1 MDRQDPT
8 APWPKFLSKGLQQPG
23 GWKEQLSSYP
33 QPCPL
38 NICQCLLKTLYN
50 KHPKAL
56 TFFCP
61 LSKETNLDIPKTRN
75 ITWSSRATPTPGYRR
90 RRNRL
95 FSFSFP
101 SDTPRSCLDC
111 IVGLKHTNGKNS
123 VTTKINPTRREDGQ
137 GF

>member
-61 LSKETNLDIPKTRN
+61 LSKKLTLTSRRPETSRGVREQLRLRAIEEGGTD
-75 ITWSSRATPTPGYRR
+75 SSRF
-90 RRNRL
+90 L
-95 FSFSFP
+95 F
-101 SDTPRSCLDC
+101 L
-111 IVGLKHTNGKNS
+111 
-123 VTTKINPTRREDGQ
+123 VTLRDLAWTA
-137 GF
+137 